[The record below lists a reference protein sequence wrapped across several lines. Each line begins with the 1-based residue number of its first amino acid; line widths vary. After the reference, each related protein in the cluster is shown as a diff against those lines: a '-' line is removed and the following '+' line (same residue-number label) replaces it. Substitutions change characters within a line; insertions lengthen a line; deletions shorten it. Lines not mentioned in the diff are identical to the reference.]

1 MSERLRPDEVLL
13 LYFAES
19 YTTDQ
24 QDFPTYWSRSYGVAN
39 PQATLASLT
48 DRGYLRIGDLP
59 ETLAAQTSGA
69 LKALLKDH
77 GQKTTGRKAD
87 LVNRA
92 LESVTSPALEAAF
105 PHSWYVVTEA
115 GQKVLDDSPH
125 IPYVHKNTLLDSV
138 DIYSLDRLVQSEPD
152 TPWREVVWRHLDEQ
166 VALHARQSDW
176 GLLRNTRH
184 LMAEFLAEQG
194 RWTEAIEILAE
205 VIYYD
210 LAIPGN
216 SFGVDVVPL
225 LASRISPYGGS
236 SLRVPPGL
244 TTKLFRWSGKAG
256 LDEDAMR
263 RLLRT
268 TLDGVHSPLP
278 AFTRDEVVQI
288 VFLERDKNTDA
299 LERLYEAAEVR
310 YQAAYANAPTLNA
323 GRAARELP

>member
-1 MSERLRPDEVLL
+1 MRLGPQVILSSALSTVLL
-13 LYFAES
+13 SALRIEVGRGLPNIHLLAPSSGSPLS
-19 YTTDQ
+19 Y
-24 QDFPTYWSRSYGVAN
+24 RRHA
-39 PQATLASLT
+39 LT

-138 DIYSLDRLVQSEPD
+138 DIYSLDRLVQAEPD

-225 LASRISPYGGS
+225 LASRISGS
-236 SLRVPPGL
+236 
-244 TTKLFRWSGKAG
+244 AG
-256 LDEDAMR
+256 L
-263 RLLRT
+263 
-268 TLDGVHSPLP
+268 SP
-278 AFTRDEVVQI
+278 I
-288 VFLERDKNTDA
+288 ER
-299 LERLYEAAEVR
+299 VR
-310 YQAAYANAPTLNA
+310 
-323 GRAARELP
+323 